1 MTWNPNP
8 SRKLVGQDR
17 PKSDTERQIEQ
28 IEKELKEL
36 PHHKATDHHIGRLR
50 AKLAHLK
57 DKQVESG
64 IKSKGGG
71 GGGGY
76 SVKKQGDA
84 TVVLV
89 GPPSAGKSTLINK
102 LTNAESKVAAYAFT
116 TVSVI
121 PGMLKYKEAYIQI
134 LDVPGLIEGAASG
147 KGRGREVLSVARNS
161 DLIVIMTDPER
172 PNEFERIRKEL
183 HGAGVRLNMTKPE
196 VYIDKKIDGGLTVHT
211 NLKQAFD
218 KETVKDIAF
227 EFGVKNGD
235 ITIKESLSLER
246 LIDAFSKSRVYTP
259 ALYLLNKVDTQ
270 RNLPDL
276 ESYDTIKIS
285 AELGEGIELLK
296 EKIWEK
302 LNFVQVYLVNRDE
315 EPSLNNPIIM
325 KTGETLA
332 DLALK
337 IGSEFAESK
346 RFAKIWGKG
355 ARFPAQE
362 VSLET
367 KVQEGMQVRFL

>member
-1 MTWNPNP
+1 MTYNQNP
-8 SRKLVGQDR
+8 SRKIVGQDR
-17 PKSDTERQIEQ
+17 PKTDTERQIEE

-147 KGRGREVLSVARNS
+147 KGRGREVLSVARNC
-161 DLIVIMTDPER
+161 DLIIIMTDPTR
-172 PNEFERIRKEL
+172 PNELSRITQEL
-183 HGAGVRLNMTKPE
+183 YGAGVRLNSKKPE
-196 VYIDKKIDGGLTVHT
+196 VYIDKKIDGGLSIHT
-211 NLKQAFD
+211 NLKQEFTKD
-218 KETVKDIAF
+218 TVKEIAS

-235 ITIKESLSLER
+235 ITIKETLSLDR

-259 ALYLLNKVDTQ
+259 ALYVMNKVDSD
-270 RNLPDL
+270 RNFEGLA
-276 ESYDTIKIS
+276 YDVVKIS
-285 AELGEGIELLK
+285 AENDIGLENLK
-296 EKIWEK
+296 EKMWEK
-302 LNFVQVYLVNRDE
+302 LQFVQVYLVNRDE
-315 EPSLNNPIIM
+315 EPHFNSPIIM
-325 KTGETLA
+325 KRGETLA
-332 DLALK
+332 DLAIK

-346 RFAKIWGKG
+346 KYAKIWGNG

-362 VSLET
+362 VSLEAEI
-367 KVQEGMQVRFL
+367 QEGMQVRFL

>member
-1 MTWNPNP
+1 MSGDFT
-8 SRKLVGQDR
+8 SRKMVGQVR
-17 PKSDTERQIEQ
+17 PKTDTERQIEE

-57 DKQVESG
+57 DRQVESG

-134 LDVPGLIEGAASG
+134 LDVPGLIEGAAEG
-147 KGRGREVLSVARNS
+147 KGRGREVLAVARNS

-172 PNEFERIRKEL
+172 LDEFGRIAHEL
-183 HGAGVRLNMTKPE
+183 HGAGVRLNMKKPE
-196 VYIDKKIDGGLTVHT
+196 VYIDKKIDGGLAIHT
-211 NLKQAFD
+211 NLKQDFT
-218 KETVKDIAF
+218 KETVKEIAT

-235 ITIKESLSLER
+235 ITIKETLSLER

-259 ALYLLNKVDTQ
+259 ALFVLNKVDQ
-270 RNLPDL
+270 NSRQIEFDG
-276 ESYDTIKIS
+276 EVVRIS
-285 AELGEGIELLK
+285 AEKDLGIEALK
-296 EKIWEK
+296 EKMWEK
-302 LNFVQVYLVNRDE
+302 LNFAQVYLVNKDE
-315 EPSLNNPIIM
+315 EPNFNHPMIM
-325 KTGETLA
+325 KSGDTLA
-332 DLALK
+332 DLAYK

-346 RFAKIWGKG
+346 KYAKIWGNG

-367 KVQEGMQVRFL
+367 PVQEGMQVRFL

>member
-1 MTWNPNP
+1 MTYNPNP

-17 PKSDTERQIEQ
+17 PKTDTERQIEE

-57 DKQVESG
+57 DRQVESG

-134 LDVPGLIEGAASG
+134 LDVPGLIEGAATG

-172 PNEFERIRKEL
+172 TEEFGRIANEL
-183 HGAGVRLNMTKPE
+183 HGAGVRLNMKKPE
-196 VYIDKKIDGGLTVHT
+196 VYIEKKIDGGLSIHT
-211 NLKQAFD
+211 NLRQEFT
-218 KETVKDIAF
+218 KETVKDIAS

-235 ITIKESLSLER
+235 ITIKETLSLDR

-259 ALYLLNKVDTQ
+259 ALFVLNKVDHNAKQ
-270 RNLPDL
+270 IEFDGEVVR
-276 ESYDTIKIS
+276 IS
-285 AELGEGIELLK
+285 AEQDLGIEDLK
-296 EKIWEK
+296 ERMWEK
-302 LNFVQVYLVNRDE
+302 LNFVQVYLINRDE
-315 EPSLNNPIIM
+315 EPNTNHPMIM
-325 KTGETLA
+325 KAGDSLA
-332 DLALK
+332 DLAYK
-337 IGSEFAESK
+337 IGSDFAESK
-346 RFAKIWGKG
+346 KYAKIWGNG

-362 VSLET
+362 VSLDT

>member
-1 MTWNPNP
+1 MSGDFA
-8 SRKLVGQDR
+8 SRKIVGQVR
-17 PKSDTERQIEQ
+17 PKTDTERQIEE

-57 DKQVESG
+57 DRQVESG

-71 GGGGY
+71 GSGGY
-76 SVKKQGDA
+76 AVKKQGDA

-134 LDVPGLIEGAASG
+134 LDVPGLIEGAAEG

-161 DLIVIMTDPER
+161 DLIVIMSDPTRADELVR
-172 PNEFERIRKEL
+172 ISNEL
-183 HGAGVRLNMTKPE
+183 YGAGVRLNSRKPD
-196 VYIDKKIDGGLTVHT
+196 VHIDKKIDGGLLIHT
-211 NLKQAFD
+211 NLKQEFT
-218 KETVKDIAF
+218 KETVKEIAT

-235 ITIKESLSLER
+235 ITIKESLSLDR
-246 LIDAFSKSRVYTP
+246 LIDAFSRSRVYTP
-259 ALYLLNKVDTQ
+259 ALYVMNKIDSPETPTNT
-270 RNLPDL
+270 NLDVV
-276 ESYDTIKIS
+276 KIS
-285 AELGEGIELLK
+285 AEKDLGINELK
-296 EKIWEK
+296 EKMWEK
-302 LNFVQVYLVNRDE
+302 LNFVQVYLVNKDE
-315 EPSLNNPIIM
+315 EPGLTHPMIM
-325 KTGETLA
+325 KQGDTLA
-332 DLALK
+332 DLAYK
-337 IGSEFAESK
+337 IGSDFAESK
-346 RFAKIWGKG
+346 KYAKIWGNG

-367 KVQEGMQVRFL
+367 LVQEGMQVRFL

>member
-1 MTWNPNP
+1 MTYIPNP
-8 SRKLVGQDR
+8 SRKIVGQDR
-17 PKSDTERQIEQ
+17 PKTDTERQIEE
-28 IEKELKEL
+28 IEKELKSL

-57 DKQVESG
+57 DRQVESG

-71 GGGGY
+71 SAGGY
-76 SVKKQGDA
+76 AVKKQGDA

-102 LTNAESKVAAYAFT
+102 LTNAESKVAAYSFT

-134 LDVPGLIEGAASG
+134 LDVPGLIEGAADG

-172 PNEFERIRKEL
+172 VDEFGRIAKEL
-183 HGAGVRLNMTKPE
+183 HGAGVRLNMKKPE
-196 VYIDKKIDGGLTVHT
+196 VYIDKKIDGGLAIHT
-211 NLKQAFD
+211 NLKQGFT
-218 KETVKDIAF
+218 KETVKEIAN

-235 ITIKESLSLER
+235 ITIKETLTLDR
-246 LIDAFSKSRVYTP
+246 LIDSFSKSRVYTP
-259 ALYLLNKVDTQ
+259 ALFVLNKMDANAKPMEFDGEVV
-270 RNLPDL
+270 
-276 ESYDTIKIS
+276 KIS
-285 AELGEGIELLK
+285 AEHDLGIDELK
-296 EKIWEK
+296 AKIWEK

-315 EPSLNNPIIM
+315 EPGTAHPMIM
-325 KTGETLA
+325 KSGETLT
-332 DLALK
+332 DLAYK
-337 IGSEFAESK
+337 IGTEFAENK
-346 RFAKIWGKG
+346 KFAKIWGSG

-362 VSLET
+362 VSLDSELHD
-367 KVQEGMQVRFL
+367 GMQIRFI